1 MYHMCLQ
8 FLEAGVGIE
17 FVGLGIWPGMGW
29 AWFSFPFFFFLF
41 FFLKQNN
48 FKRESVAFTD
58 EHKITKR

>member
-41 FFLKQNN
+41 FFLTSILYFPNPYN
-48 FKRESVAFTD
+48 SSYSP
-58 EHKITKR
+58 